1 MCQRQIPLCNERFL
15 KIHFWSWKTTSLHVL
30 NLAPE
35 ELNPLAM
42 THRLKPPRSCCRSWA
57 APTKPLLLLLL
68 SLSLSLRWQ
77 RCDKHWAS
85 VGGQKLR
92 HSAGPQGVKVYSR
105 RDKRWRQ
112 VKFMVRSKA
121 LLNTWAITVI
131 AQWRLHAK
139 PIKSTTRGVQGSTV
153 HEQMPHRLVILYPH
167 VWIP

>member
-1 MCQRQIPLCNERFL
+1 MKNNIAACSQRGIGRVKPSSDDSQA
-15 KIHFWSWKTTSLHVL
+15 KTT
-30 NLAPE
+30 AE
-35 ELNPLAM
+35 
-42 THRLKPPRSCCRSWA
+42 
-57 APTKPLLLLLL
+57 LL
-68 SLSLSLRWQ
+68 SQLSSPHQTPPPSLSFSLPS
-77 RCDKHWAS
+77 RCDKHRAS
-85 VGGQKLR
+85 AGGQKLR
-92 HSAGPQGVKVYSR
+92 HSAGSQDVKVYSR

-139 PIKSTTRGVQGSTV
+139 PIKSTTHGVQGSAV